1 MKKKER
7 KPPHLEGLMG
17 HPGKWLGGITPSAGV
32 RLAIRGLCRAQWNS
46 YLGARGGKVWP
57 VGVKKA
63 RPGGGGFP
71 ISLGPSWGR
80 W

>member
-32 RLAIRGLCRAQWNS
+32 RLAIRVGRA
-46 YLGARGGKVWP
+46 
-57 VGVKKA
+57 
-63 RPGGGGFP
+63 
-71 ISLGPSWGR
+71 GPSGTAVWGPEVGRSGR
-80 W
+80 WVSRRQGLEVVASLFH